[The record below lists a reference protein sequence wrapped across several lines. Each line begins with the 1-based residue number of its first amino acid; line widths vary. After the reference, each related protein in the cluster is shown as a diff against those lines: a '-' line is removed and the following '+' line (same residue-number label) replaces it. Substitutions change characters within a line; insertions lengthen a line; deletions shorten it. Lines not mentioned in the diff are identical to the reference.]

1 MEEKKQNA
9 ENNVESQN
17 NQTNNIINMVSG
29 QNIPQ
34 ENSQPPSENKVI
46 GDNSPNNN
54 FTGITP
60 DMITVF
66 PQKSEFHKIF
76 QYVLFE

>member
-17 NQTNNIINMVSG
+17 NQTNNIINIVSG

-46 GDNSPNNN
+46 GDNSQNNN

-66 PQKSEFHKIF
+66 PQK
-76 QYVLFE
+76 